1 MKILK
6 LIKSGL
12 DRLLLLSSLTMLT
25 VMVIVIIVQ
34 VFSRQIFSYTP
45 SWSEELS
52 RVLFVWIS
60 FLGIAYGFKEKLHI
74 GVGLFV
80 NMMPEKVQ
88 TFFDYLAKIL
98 VIGFGVLMIYY
109 GWMFTTLMGR
119 STLPGLG
126 VPSSVLY
133 ASIPITGVF
142 VTLYGIELLF
152 RKGMHQTFDDIID
165 EG

>member
-1 MKILK
+1 MNLLK
-6 LIKSGL
+6 MLKRSL
-12 DRLLLLSSLTMLT
+12 DRVLLVTALTLLA
-25 VMVIVIIVQ
+25 VMVLIIVVQ

-52 RVLFVWIS
+52 RVLFVWVS

-74 GVGLFV
+74 GVGLVV
-80 NMMPEKVQ
+80 NMLPEQVQ
-88 TFFDYLAKIL
+88 KGFDYLAKVI
-98 VIGFGVLMIYY
+98 VIGLGIFMIYF
-109 GWMFTTLMGR
+109 GWQFTMLMGA

-126 VPSSVLY
+126 LPSSVLY
-133 ASIPITGVF
+133 ASIPVTGIF

-152 RKGMHQTFDDIID
+152 KKGMHRNFDGVT

>member
-1 MKILK
+1 MNLLK
-6 LIKSGL
+6 MLKRSL
-12 DRLLLLSSLTMLT
+12 DRVLLVTALTLLA
-25 VMVIVIIVQ
+25 VMVLIIVVQ

-52 RVLFVWIS
+52 RVLFVWVS

-74 GVGLFV
+74 GVGLVV
-80 NMMPEKVQ
+80 NMLPEQVQ
-88 TFFDYLAKIL
+88 KGFDYLAKVI
-98 VIGFGVLMIYY
+98 VIGLGIFMIYF
-109 GWMFTTLMGR
+109 GWQFTMLMGS

-126 VPSSVLY
+126 LPSSVLY
-133 ASIPITGVF
+133 ASIPATGIF

-152 RKGMHQTFDDIID
+152 RKGMHRNFDGVT